1 MLLLA
6 AAALL
11 VRCAS
16 AIPAANHAIPGAAL
30 MTLEKFADH
39 GEPDALCMD
48 GSSSGIYFAPATTQ
62 PDHYVLYLQ
71 GGGWCNDEASC
82 KLRCGIRFNDGKC
95 TGQLATSTRWASAHW
110 ASTVFPSSRRRT

>member
-48 GSSSGIYFAPATTQ
+48 GSSSGIYFAFRPCDDAARPLRLVPAGRRVVQ
-62 PDHYVLYLQ
+62 
-71 GGGWCNDEASC
+71 
-82 KLRCGIRFNDGKC
+82 RR
-95 TGQLATSTRWASAHW
+95 GQLQAALWN
-110 ASTVFPSSRRRT
+110 PLQ